1 MHFTADALP
10 VLKEFMAEPPVKDE
24 QNDLNTWLL
33 KRTNAGMPARS
44 NIPWQERGTKCSE
57 MGGLTFNVLSPA
69 LFGSQRYVVH
79 GPKLAQAAAT
89 LPAMIHY
96 NFVIGTY
103 EDKVALMRADGML
116 V

>member
-1 MHFTADALP
+1 MASQANERGDACAKQL
-10 VLKEFMAEPPVKDE
+10 
-24 QNDLNTWLL
+24 
-33 KRTNAGMPARS
+33 
-44 NIPWQERGTKCSE
+44 PWQERGTKCSE

-89 LPAMIHY
+89 LPAVIHY

-116 V
+116 L